1 MSAAL
6 VLLAAALVVGAPP
19 RPGARLGPRRPR
31 AGPRPA
37 AAGSGRLAAE
47 EAAGDLEV
55 YAACAAAGLPP
66 AACAAVTAQAAGRH
80 RGAWRRVAGLL
91 ALGVEAERAFAPAR
105 AVEGLAEFAA
115 VLVAS
120 GESGVSVAE
129 PARRVAERLRG
140 QARARSAA
148 RAERA
153 GVLIAAPLT
162 ACFLPAFFLLG
173 LAPVLVGLAREM
185 LA

>member
-1 MSAAL
+1 
-6 VLLAAALVVGAPP
+6 
-19 RPGARLGPRRPR
+19 
-31 AGPRPA
+31 
-37 AAGSGRLAAE
+37 
-47 EAAGDLEV
+47 
-55 YAACAAAGLPP
+55 
-66 AACAAVTAQAAGRH
+66 
-80 RGAWRRVAGLL
+80 AGLL

-105 AVEGLAEFAA
+105 EVEGLAEFAA

-173 LAPVLVGLAREM
+173 LAPVLVGLARDM